1 MFVDG
6 RDRLDIACDCDAV
19 IGGDGLV
26 ISIAAA
32 SIIAKVTRDRLMCA
46 LAQDCPGYGFESHKG
61 YSVPEHLEALDRLG
75 PTVHHRRFFAPVVA
89 AREKHQPRTIEDGIA
104 AMETQVSLEIVG
116 CGADVVASIGC
127 GLSYASCQANRCFS
141 ALTRQTR
148 SLSGDDGH
156 SVPVGQARIG
166 HFGRF
171 MRFTSLIIELIR
183 ARPRLVVW
191 LVVLLQAALWLIVPL
206 LLYRSPPGDLATVLA
221 YGREYQVGTDL
232 GPPLAFWLADIA
244 FRAAGNHMF
253 GVYLLA
259 QLCSIATFWTLYLL
273 ARAIVGGQQ
282 AVLAVLLTMTVTAF
296 SSPGLEFG
304 PLVLARPLWAL
315 LLLHSWQLIGQNRRN
330 AWFAWSIEAGLLL
343 LTTSAAIGLLLLVAG
358 FALATERGRRTLM
371 SFDPLFAL
379 LVIVVLA
386 LPYLIWLIR
395 ADTLALPHWPAM
407 ADLSARA
414 LHWAALLGGLLLAIS
429 GIVLLVAAQLRL
441 VRPQSGRGA
450 DHLSAAGRSAGA
462 RFRLFLRDRPGA
474 VRQPDLRPVRFRS
487 RRRAA
492 PASRLL
498 MSGLAAIVA
507 TGDLVHLRRQRLL
520 RSVWAAA
527 VVAPALAVLA
537 TTIFLPWT
545 GGGEVTTSLPAR
557 AIANFFGDSFERR
570 TNQPLRA
577 VTGDAQL
584 AALISLDAGRP
595 HLLLDATPERTPWLT
610 LAKFN
615 ETGGVVVWRASDTVG
630 TPPADIAQRF
640 PGLVPEVPRAFE
652 WFVTGRQPLLRI
664 GWAIVRPKTP

>member
-1 MFVDG
+1 
-6 RDRLDIACDCDAV
+6 
-19 IGGDGLV
+19 
-26 ISIAAA
+26 
-32 SIIAKVTRDRLMCA
+32 
-46 LAQDCPGYGFESHKG
+46 
-61 YSVPEHLEALDRLG
+61 
-75 PTVHHRRFFAPVVA
+75 
-89 AREKHQPRTIEDGIA
+89 
-104 AMETQVSLEIVG
+104 
-116 CGADVVASIGC
+116 
-127 GLSYASCQANRCFS
+127 
-141 ALTRQTR
+141 
-148 SLSGDDGH
+148 
-156 SVPVGQARIG
+156 
-166 HFGRF
+166 
-171 MRFTSLIIELIR
+171 MRFTSLVIELIR

-191 LVVLLQAALWLIVPL
+191 LVVLFQAALWLIVPL

-232 GPPLAFWLADIA
+232 GPPLAFWLADVA

-259 QLCSIATFWTLYLL
+259 QLCSIAMFWTLYLL
-273 ARAIVGGQQ
+273 ARAIVGGQH
-282 AVLAVLLTMTVTAF
+282 AVLAVLLTMTVAAF

-343 LTTSAAIGLLLLVAG
+343 LTTSAAIGLLLLLAG
-358 FALATERGRRTLM
+358 FALATERGRRMLM

-386 LPYLIWLIR
+386 LPYLVWLIR
-395 ADTLALPHWPAM
+395 ADTLALPHWPAI
-407 ADLSARA
+407 AELSGRA
-414 LHWAALLGGLLLAIS
+414 LHWAALLGGLLAAIS
-429 GIVLLVAAQLRL
+429 GLVLLAVLNSSWIGRNPEEAPIIYRPPVDPVAREFVYFFAIGPAL
-441 VRPQSGRGA
+441 VGSLISGLFNFDSVAGGA
-450 DHLSAAGRSAGA
+450 GIA
-462 RFRLFLRDRPGA
+462 
-474 VRQPDLRPVRFRS
+474 
-487 RRRAA
+487 
-492 PASRLL
+492 LL
-498 MSGLAAIVA
+498 MSGLAAMVA

-527 VVAPALAVLA
+527 IVAPALAVLA

-545 GGGEVTTSLPAR
+545 GGVEVATSLPAR
-557 AIANFFGDSFERR
+557 AIASFFGGSFERR
-570 TNQPLRA
+570 TNQRLRA
-577 VTGDAQL
+577 VTGDLQL

-595 HLLLDATPERTPWLT
+595 HLLLNTAPERTPWLNV
-610 LAKFN
+610 AKFN

-630 TPPADIAQRF
+630 TPPADIAQQF

>member
-1 MFVDG
+1 
-6 RDRLDIACDCDAV
+6 
-19 IGGDGLV
+19 
-26 ISIAAA
+26 
-32 SIIAKVTRDRLMCA
+32 
-46 LAQDCPGYGFESHKG
+46 
-61 YSVPEHLEALDRLG
+61 
-75 PTVHHRRFFAPVVA
+75 
-89 AREKHQPRTIEDGIA
+89 
-104 AMETQVSLEIVG
+104 
-116 CGADVVASIGC
+116 
-127 GLSYASCQANRCFS
+127 
-141 ALTRQTR
+141 
-148 SLSGDDGH
+148 
-156 SVPVGQARIG
+156 
-166 HFGRF
+166 

-259 QLCSIATFWTLYLL
+259 QLCSVATFWALYLL

-282 AVLAVLLTMTVTAF
+282 AVLAVLLTMTVVVF
-296 SSPGLEFG
+296 SSPGLDFG

-315 LLLHSWQLIGQNRRN
+315 LLLHSWRLIGQNRRN
-330 AWFAWSIEAGLLL
+330 AWFAWSIETGLLL

-358 FALATERGRRTLM
+358 FALATLRRRRMLT

-379 LVIVVLA
+379 LVIVVLV

-395 ADTLALPHWPAM
+395 ADTLALPHWPAI

-414 LHWAALLGGLLLAIS
+414 LHLGALLAGLLFAMS
-429 GIVLLVAAQLRL
+429 GIVLLVL
-441 VRPQSGRGA
+441 VSSGWFGPNPEEAPIIYRPPVDPLARDFVYFFAIGPALMGSLISG
-450 DHLSAAGRSAGA
+450 
-462 RFRLFLRDRPGA
+462 LF
-474 VRQPDLRPVRFRS
+474 DLRGV
-487 RRRAA
+487 AGGTGVA
-492 PASRLL
+492 LL

-507 TGDLVHLRRQRLL
+507 TGDLVYLRRQRML
-520 RSVWAAA
+520 RSIWAAA
-527 VVAPALAVLA
+527 VVLPALAVFA
-537 TTIFLPWT
+537 TTFFLPWT
-545 GGGEVTTSLPAR
+545 GSGEVATSLPAR

-577 VTGDAQL
+577 VTGDPQL
-584 AALISLDAGRP
+584 ATLIALDTGRP
-595 HLLLDATPERTPWLT
+595 HLFLDAAPERTPWLT
-610 LAKFN
+610 FAKFN
-615 ETGGVVVWRASDTVG
+615 QTGGVVVWRTSDTVG
-630 TPPADIAQRF
+630 TPPPDIAKRF

-664 GWAIVRPKTP
+664 GWAIVRPNTP